1 MQARTMVPL
10 TSISQ
15 APQLPP
21 KQPVG
26 IEIPAWL
33 AVLSQSSPMVST
45 VVWPFGQRTEMVL
58 IAAGRGVTFR
68 VFDGVNAMVQ
78 GPIALLVS
86 LSALS
91 TFIQSSQ
98 FDRLKKVNVVD
109 RLAQQGSEI
118 DVVLEGISEPIE
130 ECFSLLAVMRLPLTQ
145 RWQTFL
151 LSELVEPT
159 PPPGAAFKDSM
170 QIGACHQSSML
181 PKSLHPAQ
189 LRITAQWC
197 AGA

>member
-1 MQARTMVPL
+1 MQARTIVPL

-45 VVWPFGQRTEMVL
+45 VVWPFGQRMEMVL
-58 IAAGRGVTFR
+58 IAAGRGVTLR
-68 VFDGVNAMVQ
+68 GFDGVNAMVQ
-78 GPIALLVS
+78 GPIALPVS

-98 FDRLKKVNVVD
+98 FDRLKKVNVIV
-109 RLAQQGSEI
+109 
-118 DVVLEGISEPIE
+118 
-130 ECFSLLAVMRLPLTQ
+130 F
-145 RWQTFL
+145 
-151 LSELVEPT
+151 
-159 PPPGAAFKDSM
+159 
-170 QIGACHQSSML
+170 
-181 PKSLHPAQ
+181 
-189 LRITAQWC
+189 
-197 AGA
+197 